1 MLGKKEYFL
10 TKLEE
15 ARVTEMC
22 LDNLVE
28 KH

>member
-15 ARVTEMC
+15 GRVTEMC
-22 LDNLVE
+22 LNNLVE